1 MEMKPSFGVL
11 RRRDLLGVVCAL
23 AVPGRAQ
30 AAAPLFEVAALDHIN
45 IRASNPTRSAHFYQS
60 LFGGELTWIESIPP
74 NPTSPAAESWYLM
87 LGRHFL
93 SISPAFANLQLGP
106 GLDHICP
113 ALRGYQAA
121 AATAALKERGIETLS
136 GGGLWIRDPDG
147 MLYQLRD
154 DRSGGP
160 ARPPAQAK
168 PKSGDAPAPASAPF
182 TPVAIDQLSLRVSD
196 FKKASTFYDSVF
208 GSAARSGPGQSRS
221 YGFGDCTLR
230 LDARQPASSSGTG
243 LMEQMAIAIENFSI
257 DRARRALQDR
267 GISVQGG
274 TNAVRFADPDGIPVQ
289 LVSRAS
295 VQ

>member
-1 MEMKPSFGVL
+1 MAMKPSFGLV
-11 RRRDLLGVVCAL
+11 RRRDVLGVVCAL

-30 AAAPLFEVAALDHIN
+30 AGEPLFEVAALDHIN

-93 SISPAFANLQLGP
+93 SISPSFANLQLGP

-121 AATAALKERGIETLS
+121 AAAAVLKERGIETLS
-136 GGGLWIRDPDG
+136 GGGIWIRDRDG

-168 PKSGDAPAPASAPF
+168 PKTGDSPARASAPL
-182 TPVAIDQLSLRVSD
+182 TPLAIDQLTLGVAD
-196 FKKASTFYDSVF
+196 LNKAATFYDSVF
-208 GSAARSGPGQSRS
+208 GSAAPSGPGESRS
-221 YGFGDCTLR
+221 YRFGDCIVR
-230 LDARQPASSSGTG
+230 LAARQPASSSGTG
-243 LMEQMAIAIENFSI
+243 SMERMAIAIENFSVV
-257 DRARRALQDR
+257 RARRALQDL
-267 GISVQGG
+267 GVSFQGDS
-274 TNAVRFADPDGIPVQ
+274 NAVRFADPDGIPLQ
-289 LVSRAS
+289 LVSPTAAR
-295 VQ
+295 

>member
-1 MEMKPSFGVL
+1 MEMKLSSGVL

-23 AVPGRAQ
+23 AVPGPAQ

-93 SISPAFANLQLGP
+93 SISPAFPNLQLGP

-113 ALRGYQAA
+113 ALRGYQAV
-121 AATAALKERGIETLS
+121 AATSMLKERGIETLS

-160 ARPPAQAK
+160 ARPPAQTKLKA
-168 PKSGDAPAPASAPF
+168 GDPPAPVTAPF
-182 TPVAIDQLSLRVSD
+182 TPVGIDQLALRVAD
-196 FKKASTFYDSVF
+196 LNKAAAFYDSVF
-208 GSAARSGPGQSRS
+208 GNAAPSGPAQSRS
-221 YGFGDCTLR
+221 YRFGDCTLR
-230 LDARQPASSSGTG
+230 LTARQPALSSGTG
-243 LMEQMAIAIENFSI
+243 SMERMVIAIENFSTG
-257 DRARRALQDR
+257 RARRALQDR
-267 GISVQGG
+267 GISLQGDS
-274 TNAVRFADPDGIPVQ
+274 NAVRFADPDGIPVQ
-289 LVSRAS
+289 LVSAGAPR
-295 VQ
+295 